1 MSRFR
6 FTDELDKARALLA
19 EAKTIID
26 NLEDTSD
33 SVDMSVL
40 ENADEPLQTII
51 DAIVNRPALEAYG
64 EGVGRL
70 DAAATDPLFA
80 DRLDDPAIGV
90 LSDLALPDAGSDIN
104 DLALQAVVN
113 EWAPA
118 AD

>member
-6 FTDELDKARALLA
+6 FTDELDKARARLA

-51 DAIVNRPALEAYG
+51 DAIDNILLFEEEREDEDEGAEA
-64 EGVGRL
+64 EE
-70 DAAATDPLFA
+70 T
-80 DRLDDPAIGV
+80 
-90 LSDLALPDAGSDIN
+90 
-104 DLALQAVVN
+104 
-113 EWAPA
+113 
-118 AD
+118 

>member
-51 DAIVNRPALEAYG
+51 DAIDNILLFEEEREDED
-64 EGVGRL
+64 EG
-70 DAAATDPLFA
+70 A
-80 DRLDDPAIGV
+80 
-90 LSDLALPDAGSDIN
+90 
-104 DLALQAVVN
+104 QA
-113 EWAPA
+113 EET
-118 AD
+118 

>member
-51 DAIVNRPALEAYG
+51 DAIDNILLFEEEREDEDEGAEA
-64 EGVGRL
+64 EE
-70 DAAATDPLFA
+70 T
-80 DRLDDPAIGV
+80 
-90 LSDLALPDAGSDIN
+90 
-104 DLALQAVVN
+104 
-113 EWAPA
+113 
-118 AD
+118 